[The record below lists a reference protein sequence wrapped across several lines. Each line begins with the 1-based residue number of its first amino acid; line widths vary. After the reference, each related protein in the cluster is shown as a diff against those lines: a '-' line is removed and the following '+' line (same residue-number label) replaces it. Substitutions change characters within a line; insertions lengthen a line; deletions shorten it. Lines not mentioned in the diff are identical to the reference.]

1 MATDLTAVAK
11 RLPPE
16 LRVRGR
22 LDADI
27 ERVAEFQNRWATPSQ
42 WMSPA
47 ASRAMQNA
55 SPEPLRL
62 VLLVEDTGGAIQAIG
77 STSNGGL
84 FASPDGSWRIGL
96 RTAPEWRRR
105 GVARALL
112 EELAEH
118 ARANNAKRLIAA
130 VRGDEPEGARFAE
143 ALGYRAFHERI
154 DSYIDVPSFDASGF
168 DDPDATAA
176 RAGVRLA
183 TYAELLREHA
193 ADVEVFQR
201 ELLPVIWAMARDVPS
216 PTPMPEQPPPFEQA
230 KRMFFEGPGIDPPS
244 TIIALRD
251 GRTVGMTVT
260 MVKENGTAYTN
271 FTGVSRAERG
281 KGIALAMKLRALR
294 DLMTRGVKLFG
305 TTNDEQNAAMRGINR
320 RLGYVPDPPTTM
332 YEKRLS

>member
-1 MATDLTAVAK
+1 VATDLAAVAK

-22 LDADI
+22 TDADI

-62 VLLVEDTGGAIQAIG
+62 VLLVEDNGAAIQAVG

-84 FASPDGSWRIGL
+84 FASPDGSWRVGL

-112 EELAEH
+112 EQLAEH
-118 ARANNAKRLIAA
+118 ARAKGAKRLVAA

-143 ALGYRAFHERI
+143 AMGYRAFHERI
-154 DSYIDVPSFDASGF
+154 DSYIDVPSFDPSGF
-168 DDPDATAA
+168 DDPDAIAA

-193 ADVEVFQR
+193 ADVEAFQR

-216 PTPMPEQPPPFEQA
+216 PTPMPEQAPPFEQA

-251 GRTVGMTVT
+251 GHTVGMTVT
-260 MVKENGTAYTN
+260 MVKESGTAYTN

-281 KGIALAMKLRALR
+281 KGIALAMKLCALR
-294 DLMTRGVKLFG
+294 DLRARGVKLFG

-332 YEKRLS
+332 YQKRFA

>member
-1 MATDLTAVAK
+1 MATDLAAVAK

-22 LDADI
+22 ADADI
-27 ERVAEFQNRWATPSQ
+27 ERVAEFQNRWATPSH
-42 WMSPA
+42 
-47 ASRAMQNA
+47 
-55 SPEPLRL
+55 
-62 VLLVEDTGGAIQAIG
+62 TGGTIRAVG

-84 FASPDGSWRIGL
+84 FASPDGSWRVAL

-112 EELAEH
+112 EQLAEH
-118 ARANNAKRLIAA
+118 ARSKGAKRLVAA
-130 VRGDEPEGARFAE
+130 VRGDETEGARFAE
-143 ALGYRAFHERI
+143 AMGYRAFHERI
-154 DSYIDVPSFDASGF
+154 DSHIDVPSFDPSGF

-183 TYAELLREHA
+183 SYAELLREHA

-201 ELLPVIWAMARDVPS
+201 ELLPAIWAMARDVPS
-216 PTPMPEQPPPFEQA
+216 PTPMPEHAPPFEQA

-251 GRTVGMTVT
+251 GHTVGMTVT

-281 KGIALAMKLRALR
+281 KGLALAMKLRALR
-294 DLMTRGVKLFG
+294 DLRTRGVKLFG

-332 YEKRLS
+332 YEKRFA

>member
-11 RLPPE
+11 RLPRE

-62 VLLVEDTGGAIQAIG
+62 VLLVEDTGGAIQAVG

-84 FASPDGSWRIGL
+84 FASPDGSWRVGL
-96 RTAPEWRRR
+96 RTAPQWRRR

-281 KGIALAMKLRALR
+281 RGIALAMKLRALR

>member
-11 RLPPE
+11 LLPPE

>member
-1 MATDLTAVAK
+1 VATDLAAVAK

-16 LRVRGR
+16 LHVRVSA
-22 LDADI
+22 DADI
-27 ERVAEFQNRWATPSQ
+27 ERAVEFQNRWATPSH

-47 ASRAMQNA
+47 AARAMQTA

-62 VLLVEDTGGAIQAIG
+62 VLLVEDAGGTIQAVG
-77 STSNGGL
+77 STSNGGV

-96 RTAPEWRRR
+96 RVAPEWRRR
-105 GVARALL
+105 GVARSVLELL
-112 EELAEH
+112 ADH
-118 ARANNAKRLIAA
+118 ARTSKATRLVAA

-143 ALGYRAFHERI
+143 AMGYRAFHERI
-154 DSYIDVPSFDASGF
+154 DAYIDVPSFDASAF
-168 DDPDATAA
+168 DDPDATAD

-183 TYAELLREHA
+183 TYAELLRERA
-193 ADVEVFQR
+193 ADVEAFQR

-216 PTPMPEQPPPFEQA
+216 PTPMPDQPPPFEQA
-230 KRMFFEGPGIDPPS
+230 KRMFFEGPGIDPSS
-244 TIIALRD
+244 TIVALRE
-251 GRTVGMTVT
+251 GHPVAMTVT

-271 FTGVSRAERG
+271 FTGVSRGERG

-294 DLMTRGVKLFG
+294 DLSARGVKLFG

-332 YEKRLS
+332 YEKRFS

>member
-281 KGIALAMKLRALR
+281 KGIAFAMKLRALR

>member
-294 DLMTRGVKLFG
+294 GLMTRGVKLFG